1 MTFEKWHPLTE
12 LEGMRREMNR
22 IWQELIP
29 SSKILT
35 PVLIGQAGRAERA
48 AARPPVDII
57 DKNEEVII
65 KADMPGVKKEDIDIS
80 LQDGTLVLRGEIKNE
95 EGAPDDS
102 FIYSGRNRDSYAR
115 SIDLPVKIDAANIR
129 ANLKDGV
136 LCIHLPKARELQP
149 KKINVEV
156 YEGAKG

>member
-12 LEGMRREMNR
+12 LEGMRREMDR

-29 SSKILT
+29 SSRILT
-35 PVLIGQAGRAERA
+35 PASIGYVCSTERG
-48 AARPPVDII
+48 AARPTVDII

-80 LQDGTLVLRGEIKNE
+80 LQEDALVLKGEVKNE
-95 EGAPDDS
+95 VVAPDEG
-102 FIYSGRNRDSYAR
+102 FIYSERNRRPYTRTIA
-115 SIDLPVKIDAANIR
+115 LPAKIDAGNIR

-136 LCIHLPKARELQP
+136 LTVHLPKARELQP
-149 KKINVEV
+149 KKINIEV
-156 YEGAKG
+156 SEGAEH